1 MFIATNLNCTIQ
13 QNYTLKIEN
22 MPYVVLSENSDHD
35 TILSNTEHKQNSV
48 LSSVFFYIM
57 FL

>member
-48 LSSVFFYIM
+48 LSSVFFI
-57 FL
+57 